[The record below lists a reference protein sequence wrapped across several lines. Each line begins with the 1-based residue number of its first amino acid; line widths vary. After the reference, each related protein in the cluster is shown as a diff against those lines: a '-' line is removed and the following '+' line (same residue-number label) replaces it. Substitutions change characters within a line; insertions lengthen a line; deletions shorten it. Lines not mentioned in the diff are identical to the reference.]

1 MLRFRAEKPAG
12 MNPAGV
18 LWRLTAFPA
27 FNVFA
32 STDFLLMFTVL
43 TIQVFVL
50 KEIIHLLEKAVDKV
64 VFPIK

>member
-1 MLRFRAEKPAG
+1 
-12 MNPAGV
+12 MNI
-18 LWRLTAFPA
+18 TM
-27 FNVFA
+27 
-32 STDFLLMFTVL
+32 LMFTVL

>member
-1 MLRFRAEKPAG
+1 MSKIKHLF
-12 MNPAGV
+12 MNI
-18 LWRLTAFPA
+18 TMF
-27 FNVFA
+27 
-32 STDFLLMFTVL
+32 MFTVL

>member
-1 MLRFRAEKPAG
+1 MNKMKHLFMNITMLLFII
-12 MNPAGV
+12 
-18 LWRLTAFPA
+18 
-27 FNVFA
+27 
-32 STDFLLMFTVL
+32 L